1 VTTVKGSIMARSTQ
15 RGFTL
20 IELLVVIVII
30 SVLMALLLPAV
41 QNTREAA
48 RRMECSNKLKQ
59 LGLAAINFHL
69 AHRSFP
75 PGYLG
80 SVPPMP
86 VTDKNVNDQYVGSLP
101 FLLPYLEHTN
111 NFRLI
116 DASMTKVDQSAP
128 PWWTNDNTW
137 AAAQYRIAD
146 FLCPSAPDTVSGQAM
161 DTGRLP
167 TKATLAELHTYF
179 DSPYA
184 YLSGM
189 AYFDDDNGPALGLT
203 HYLGSAGMFG
213 VINVPYFDRYR
224 GIFTD
229 RSRVTI
235 SQITDGTS
243 KTLLFGEAFGQ
254 LTYDQ
259 SFDHLIG
266 RELVY
271 GNSWMGCGALPL
283 YWGLGDGTWYQFS
296 SLHPGTVPFCFADGS
311 VHQLSKETAANVLY
325 ALGGISEGDHADAP

>member
-1 VTTVKGSIMARSTQ
+1 MVRSTQ

-20 IELLVVIVII
+20 VELLVVISII
-30 SVLMALLLPAV
+30 GILMGLLLPAV
-41 QNTREAA
+41 QSSREAA

-59 LGLAAINFHL
+59 LGLAATNFHN

-80 SVPPMP
+80 AVLPAHIDSN
-86 VTDKNVNDQYVGSLP
+86 TVNDQYIGVIP
-101 FLLPYLEHTN
+101 FLLPFLEHTN
-111 NFRLI
+111 ELRLI
-116 DASMTKVDQSAP
+116 DPSMLNVQKSLP
-128 PWWTNDNTW
+128 PWWSKTNEKTTW
-137 AAAQYRIAD
+137 AAAQYRLSD
-146 FLCPSAPDTVSGQAM
+146 LLCPSAPDSVRGKASPPTGLPSG
-161 DTGRLP
+161 
-167 TKATLAELHTYF
+167 ATLEVLYVYV
-179 DSPYA
+179 DSDII

-189 AYFDDDNGPALGLT
+189 EYDSDDGGNVLGLT
-203 HYLGSAGMFG
+203 HYLGSAGLFG
-213 VINVPYFDRYR
+213 VIKIPYFDRYR
-224 GIFTD
+224 GVFTD
-229 RSRVTI
+229 RSRVAI

-259 SFDHLIG
+259 TFSQFTGSDLC
-266 RELVY
+266 Y

-311 VHQLSKETAANVLY
+311 VHQLSKEIPVDVLR
-325 ALGGISEGDHADAP
+325 ALGGISEGDRVTLP

>member
-1 VTTVKGSIMARSTQ
+1 MARSTQ

-30 SVLMALLLPAV
+30 GILMGLLLPAV
-41 QNTREAA
+41 QSSREAA

-59 LGLAAINFHL
+59 LGLAATNFHY

-80 SVPPMP
+80 SFPPVKIDP
-86 VTDKNVNDQYVGSLP
+86 DNVNGQYIGAIP
-101 FLLPYLEHTN
+101 FLLPYLENKATG
-111 NFRLI
+111 RLI
-116 DASMTKVDQSAP
+116 PPSMLRVDQFLS
-128 PWWTNDNTW
+128 PWWSKENEKTTW
-137 AAAQYRIAD
+137 AAAQYRLSD
-146 FLCPSAPDTVSGQAM
+146 LLCPSAPDRVRGKASAPTGLPSG
-161 DTGRLP
+161 
-167 TKATLAELHTYF
+167 ATLEVLYTYT
-179 DSPYA
+179 DSNIY

-189 AYFDDDNGPALGLT
+189 EYDSDDGGDALGLT
-203 HYLGSAGMFG
+203 HYLGSAGLFG
-213 VINVPYFDRYR
+213 NLPGFDRYR
-224 GIFTD
+224 GVFTD

-259 SFDHLIG
+259 SFSNFTG
-266 RELVY
+266 RDLCY

-311 VHQLSKETAANVLY
+311 VHQLSKEISNEVLY
-325 ALGGISEGDHADAP
+325 ALGGISEGDRADAP

>member
-1 VTTVKGSIMARSTQ
+1 MARSTK

-30 SVLMALLLPAV
+30 GVLMGLLLPAV

-59 LGLAAINFHL
+59 LGLAATNFHL

-75 PGYLG
+75 PGFLG
-80 SVPPMP
+80 SVPP
-86 VTDKNVNDQYVGSLP
+86 VHIDSNNANDQYIGVIP
-101 FLLPYLEHTN
+101 FLLPFLEHTN

-116 DASMTKVDQSAP
+116 DPSMTKVDQSAP
-128 PWWTNDNTW
+128 PWWSKENKSTW
-137 AAAQYRIAD
+137 DAAQYRLAD
-146 FLCPSAPDTVSGQAM
+146 FLCPSAPDSVRGKALAPTGLPSG
-161 DTGRLP
+161 
-167 TKATLAELHTYF
+167 ATLEVLYTYV
-179 DSPYA
+179 DSSII

-189 AYFDDDNGPALGLT
+189 EYDSDDNGNALGLT
-203 HYLGSAGMFG
+203 HYLGSAGLFG
-213 VINVPYFDRYR
+213 VINIPYYDRYR
-224 GIFTD
+224 GVFTD
-229 RSRVTI
+229 RSRVSI

-243 KTLLFGEAFGQ
+243 KTLLFGEAIGQ

-259 SFDHLIG
+259 SFSHFTGSDLC
-266 RELVY
+266 Y

-296 SLHPGTVPFCFADGS
+296 SLHAGTVPFCFADGS
-311 VHQLSKETAANVLY
+311 VHQLSKETAADVLY
-325 ALGGISEGDHADAP
+325 ALGGISEGNQANAP

>member
-1 VTTVKGSIMARSTQ
+1 MARSTQ

-20 IELLVVIVII
+20 IELLVVIVIVG
-30 SVLMALLLPAV
+30 VLIGLLLPAV
-41 QNTREAA
+41 QSSREAA

-59 LGLAAINFHL
+59 LGLAATNFHY

-80 SVPPMP
+80 SIPPVKIDP
-86 VTDKNVNDQYVGSLP
+86 DNVNDQYVGPIP
-101 FLLPYLEHTN
+101 FLLPYLEHTATS
-111 NFRLI
+111 RLI
-116 DASMTKVDQSAP
+116 DPSMLRVDQSSG
-128 PWWTNDNTW
+128 PWWNNENTW
-137 AAAQYRIAD
+137 KIAQYRLAD
-146 FLCPSAPDTVSGQAM
+146 MLCPSAPDSVRGKASAPTGLPSG
-161 DTGRLP
+161 
-167 TKATLAELHTYF
+167 ATLEVLYTYV
-179 DSPYA
+179 DSNII

-189 AYFDDDNGPALGLT
+189 EYDSDDNGNALGLT
-203 HYLGSAGMFG
+203 HYLGSAGLFG
-213 VINVPYFDRYR
+213 SIPDFYRYR
-224 GIFTD
+224 GVFTD

-243 KTLLFGEAFGQ
+243 KTLLFGEAIGQ

-259 SFDHLIG
+259 SFSNFTGSDLC
-266 RELVY
+266 Y

-311 VHQLSKETAANVLY
+311 VHQLSKEISNEVLY
-325 ALGGISEGDHADAP
+325 ALGGISEGDPATAP